1 MHEARA
7 STVSVTAALHDVAG
21 LGGFFA
27 LRVGGRDDGWH
38 PVARSYAAGFT
49 DLAEAVA
56 RRHRTPEPRVDV
68 SLAHLGHAARLW
80 SPALAC
86 VVLHGIVPDLEGLQ
100 RADDGP
106 ALRVPRPAG
115 WYADRLDG
123 DPARAVY
130 QQVTRHLSALADGLR
145 VKVAPRL
152 LDGNSASALAGAAH
166 ALLALRPAV
175 RRPLTD
181 LTTALLD
188 TGHLA
193 GTGVLTGPDLA
204 FRRRSCCL
212 YYRAPDGSK
221 CADCGLAQGVPC
233 RAPR

>member
-7 STVSVTAALHDVAG
+7 SSASVTAALHDVAG

-27 LRVGGRDDGWH
+27 LHVGGRDDGWH
-38 PVARSYAAGFT
+38 PIAHSYTAGFT

-56 RRHRTPEPRVDV
+56 RRHRTQESRVGV
-68 SLAHLGHAARLW
+68 SIAQLGHAARLW

-115 WYADRLDG
+115 WYADRLDDG
-123 DPARAVY
+123 GARALY
-130 QQVTRHLSALADGLR
+130 RQVTRHLSALADGLR

-152 LDGNSASALAGAAH
+152 LDGNSASALGGAAH
-166 ALLALRPAV
+166 ALFAFRPAV
-175 RRPLTD
+175 RGPLTD

-188 TGHLA
+188 TGRLA

-221 CADCGLAQGVPC
+221 CGDCGLADGVPR
-233 RAPR
+233 RALR

>member
-1 MHEARA
+1 MHRARA
-7 STVSVTAALHDVAG
+7 SAASVTAALRDVAG

-27 LRVGGRDDGWH
+27 LRTGGRDHGWH
-38 PVARSYAAGFT
+38 PVARSYAEGFS

-56 RRHRTPEPRVDV
+56 RRHRTGEPRVDV
-68 SLAHLGHAARLW
+68 SIAQLGHAARLW

-86 VVLHGIVPDLEGLQ
+86 VVLHGIVLDLDGLQ

-106 ALRVPRPAG
+106 ALRLPRPAG
-115 WYADRLDG
+115 LHVDRLDDG
-123 DPARAVY
+123 PAHALY

-152 LDGNSASALAGAAH
+152 LDGNSASALAGAAQ
-166 ALLALRPAV
+166 ALLGHRPAA
-175 RRPLTD
+175 RGPLTD
-181 LTTALLD
+181 LTTTLLD
-188 TGHLA
+188 TGRLA
-193 GTGVLTGPDLA
+193 GTGTLTGPDLT
-204 FRRRSCCL
+204 FRRLSCCL

-221 CADCGLAQGVPC
+221 CGDCGLADRARG